1 MLEIFYLEVSVGA
14 VPKNT
19 KAKKARNAKKVAVK
33 VREEGLGRR
42 IPGGSAESEARRINQ
57 MMPRRFTCRDISMSI
72 RTREVFR
79 YAKASGC

>member
-1 MLEIFYLEVSVGA
+1 M
-14 VPKNT
+14 
-19 KAKKARNAKKVAVK
+19 KVC
-33 VREEGLGRR
+33 EEDLGRR
-42 IPGGSAESEARRINQ
+42 VPGGSAESEARRINQ